1 MRFCSGATLSLRAV
15 APLAGAGL
23 ALLLVSGLPGE
34 ARAQDSLL
42 ARPANEERLVDPKAI
57 ARSVGEACVFGAAA
71 GAAGALMAG
80 APVAASGLAAPSVV
94 SIALGAAAVGCTV
107 GFVGATAANSFGVF
121 WERRVLPELA
131 PVPTPSPTPGF
142 GDQAPPE
149 IRASADGRGWSI
161 LRTSLQPARD
171 FILPRSGE

>member
-1 MRFCSGATLSLRAV
+1 MRFCSGAASRLRAV
-15 APLAGAGL
+15 APLTGAGV

-42 ARPANEERLVDPKAI
+42 ARPANEERLVDPTAI

-131 PVPTPSPTPGF
+131 PTPSPGPGF

-149 IRASADGRGWSI
+149 IRASDDGRGWSI
-161 LRTSLQPARD
+161 LRTSLQPARE
-171 FILPRSGE
+171 FFLPRGGE

>member
-1 MRFCSGATLSLRAV
+1 MRFCSGALSRLPAV
-15 APLAGAGL
+15 APLAGAVL
-23 ALLLVSGLPGE
+23 ALLLVPAVTGE

-42 ARPANEERLVDPKAI
+42 VRPATQERLVDPTAI
-57 ARSVGEACVFGAAA
+57 VRSVGEACVFGAAA

-80 APVAASGLAAPSVV
+80 APVAASGLAAPSVI

-131 PVPTPSPTPGF
+131 PGPAPAPTPGF

-149 IRASADGRGWSI
+149 IRASDDGRGWSI

-171 FILPRSGE
+171 FFLPRSGE